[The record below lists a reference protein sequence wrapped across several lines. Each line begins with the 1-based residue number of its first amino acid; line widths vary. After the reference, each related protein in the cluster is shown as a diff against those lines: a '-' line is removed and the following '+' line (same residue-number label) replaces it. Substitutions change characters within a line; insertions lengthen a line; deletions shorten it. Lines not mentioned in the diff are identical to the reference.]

1 MPEATT
7 TFSEPFDPAK
17 EDGTPARA
25 LLPAGKYRAQ
35 VTDASVS
42 ETKKRNGTMLN
53 LTWQILN
60 PGPAENRLVFQTIL
74 TRHESPDAQRI
85 GRQKLKDLCDACSI
99 TEAVTDVGV
108 FLHKPCLISVGIE
121 HDKDGIYTDKN
132 KVTRIASAA
141 PTSMPPPAAA
151 PGVKPNGA
159 KAKPAAKRTD
169 NSDMDDEIPF

>member
-1 MPEATT
+1 MSEATT
-7 TFSEPFDPAK
+7 TFTFDPAK
-17 EDGTPARA
+17 EDGTPPRT
-25 LLPAGKYRAQ
+25 LLPAGKYRAE

-53 LTWQILN
+53 LTWQILD

-74 TRHESPDAQRI
+74 TRHESPDAERY
-85 GRQKLKDLCDACSI
+85 GRAKVKDLCDACGI
-99 TEAVTDVGV
+99 TETVTDVAV

-141 PTSMPPPAAA
+141 PASMPPPRAA

-159 KAKPAAKRTD
+159 KAKAPDKRTD
-169 NSDMDDEIPF
+169 NSDMSDEIPF